1 MIWATNHKLSTMNPL
16 QNYFLALNGKTYG
29 PYPASQF
36 AEMMANGTINYNAL
50 VCLEGSDQWKPV
62 GTCTQELGLPAPQPR
77 VVSTPLSAR
86 QTEPETPP
94 PHARGKGREP
104 LQLKG
109 LRIATLLGAL
119 GLFFLPWLELQC
131 SGKSMLYQSGYHTIV
146 CASAPSPEMAKLGET
161 MGAPSGASMDET
173 KLKEAT
179 EDTETAWLVGVC
191 ALLIL
196 VALCLCFSKAV
207 VISGLAAMLATLALG
222 VQLLI
227 GFPLETKM
235 EKEFEKESSSK
246 EAAASTNPMSSLLN
260 MIKGAS
266 DAKSAAPEPAAVRS
280 EMEKSMMPKIVY
292 HPWLWAEFALL
303 GLFVI
308 LSFLNIKV

>member
-1 MIWATNHKLSTMNPL
+1 MDTM

-36 AEMMANGTINYNAL
+36 AEMMANGTINYNSL
-50 VCLEGSDQWKPV
+50 VCLEGSDQWRPV
-62 GTCTQELGLPAPQPR
+62 GTCCQELGLPAPIPR
-77 VVSTPLSAR
+77 VVATPQTVR
-86 QTEPETPP
+86 QSEPEGSMPRT
-94 PHARGKGREP
+94 RQKGREP

-119 GLFFLPWLELQC
+119 GLFFLPWIELRC
-131 SGKSMLYQSGYHTIV
+131 SGKSMIYQSGYHTIV
-146 CASAPSPEMAKLGET
+146 CASAPSAEMAEL
-161 MGAPSGASMDET
+161 GASMGSPSEAKMDEA

-179 EDTETAWLVGVC
+179 KDTETAWLVGVC
-191 ALLIL
+191 GLLIVL
-196 VALCLCFSKAV
+196 ALGLCFSSAV
-207 VISGLAAMLATLALG
+207 AMSGLTAMLAALALG

-235 EKEFEKESSSK
+235 EKEFKGDGTS
-246 EAAASTNPMSSLLN
+246 ATGNPLGDLL
-260 MIKGAS
+260 KGSS
-266 DAKSAAPEPAAVRS
+266 DAKSTPPDAAAAENAIQKGMMS
-280 EMEKSMMPKIVY
+280 TMMPKIVY